1 MDISESKI
9 IFIIFIVVIIF
20 IICDMKLKRK
30 KYRENLWVGQNPN
43 INPNCGHVKKNK
55 KPYVS
60 SWSISNYSD
69 AYDCYKD
76 CIKSADCQY
85 VGVGF
90 DCYDNC
96 FNNVVWP
103 GNTLGDYNQ

>member
-1 MDISESKI
+1 MNISENKI
-9 IFIIFIVVIIF
+9 IILISIVVIIL
-20 IICDMKLKRK
+20 IIYDFKSKEHL
-30 KYRENLWVGQNPN
+30 LVGQNPN
-43 INPNCGHVKKNK
+43 INPRCNHIKEYK

-60 SWSISNYSD
+60 RWSISNYSD
-69 AYDCYKD
+69 AYDCYNK
-76 CIKSADCQY
+76 CIKDADCQY